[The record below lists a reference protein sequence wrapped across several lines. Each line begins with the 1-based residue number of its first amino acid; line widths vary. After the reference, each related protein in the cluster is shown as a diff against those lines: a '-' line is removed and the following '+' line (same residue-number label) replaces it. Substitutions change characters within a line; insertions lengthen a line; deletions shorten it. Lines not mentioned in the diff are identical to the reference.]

1 MKNYLKLLFCILII
15 SGCASKKVPTTKL
28 YQYSYEKSAS
38 VSGDSLIVNLSNPL
52 RCPLRIWIKTPTKEL
67 QRQFDAITPIVLTA
81 LSDSTFY
88 FKITEKSQVS
98 MDFNS
103 LLGDTTRVIKEQ
115 KIRLPFPKGKSYKV
129 IQGYDMLPTHNTPFS
144 KYAIDFS
151 LKIKDTICA
160 ATDGYVVGVIKDYKY
175 GGWDSEWRD
184 HSNYITIYDP
194 TTGIFTQY
202 AHLVH
207 QGSFVKLGDK
217 VTKGMPIGLS
227 GMTGQTNIEHL
238 HFNCLKPVNTK
249 GGLQSIPIEFEEGYI
264 GKNLKKGELV
274 KH

>member
-1 MKNYLKLLFCILII
+1 MKRYLKLFFCFIII
-15 SGCASKKVPTTKL
+15 SGCASKKVPTTRL
-28 YQYSYEKSAS
+28 YQYSYEKVAS
-38 VSGDSLIVNLSNPL
+38 VDGDSLIVNLSNPL
-52 RCPLRIWIKTPTKEL
+52 RCPLRVWITTTTQDL
-67 QRQFDAITPIVLTA
+67 QRQFDVINPIILTE

-88 FKITEKSQVS
+88 FNISEGTQIS

-103 LLGDTTRVIKEQ
+103 LLGDTTRVIEKQ
-115 KIRLPFPKGKSYKV
+115 KITLPFPTGRQYKI

-151 LKIKDTICA
+151 LQPKDTICA

-175 GGWDSEWRD
+175 GGWDTEWRN

-194 TTGIFTQY
+194 STGLFTQY
-202 AHLVH
+202 AHLIH

-217 VTKGMPIGLS
+217 VKKGMPIGLS

-238 HFNCLKPVNTK
+238 HFNCLIPVNTK
-249 GGLQSIPIEFEEGYI
+249 DGLQSVPIEFEEGYI
-264 GKNLKKGELV
+264 GKKLKRGDIV